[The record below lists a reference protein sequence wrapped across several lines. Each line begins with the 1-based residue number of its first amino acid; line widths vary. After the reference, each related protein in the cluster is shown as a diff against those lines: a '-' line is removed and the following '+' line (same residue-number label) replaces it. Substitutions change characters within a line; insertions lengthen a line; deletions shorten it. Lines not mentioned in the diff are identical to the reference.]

1 MKPARILPFFLLLL
15 SLQTSAQVDTTTLS
29 AHNYPV
35 RKLTVEPA
43 IGVNPYPNSDLL
55 LTNLVQWNSNKRL
68 ALVAYTSFAFN
79 NAFERS
85 SGHLRSDHNH
95 TLSQKFGIGTSR
107 YCKRA
112 VHSIAL
118 LAGVRYDAFQETWVD
133 AEHGDVTA
141 SVKTTAPD
149 VGLMYNVKVGRQMH
163 YFSFRTY
170 VPLYPFPMKTLDPWS
185 LDANLAAISLEF
197 GVGIRLK

>member
-1 MKPARILPFFLLLL
+1 MKPTRYTFFFLLLV
-15 SLQTSAQVDTTTLS
+15 SLQASAQGDTTSLS
-29 AHNYPV
+29 ALSYPL

-55 LTNLVQWNSNKRL
+55 LTNLVQWNSSKRL
-68 ALVAYTSFAFN
+68 ALVSYTSFAFN
-79 NAFERS
+79 NAFERT
-85 SGHLRSDHNH
+85 SGHVRSDYNH
-95 TLSQKFGIGTSR
+95 SLSQKFGIGTSR

-118 LAGVRYDAFQETWVD
+118 LAGVKYDAFQETWVD

-141 SVKTTAPD
+141 RVKTTDPD
-149 VGLMYNVKVGRQMH
+149 VGLMYNVKVGRQKH

-170 VPLYPFPMKTLDPWS
+170 IPLYPYPIKTLDAWS
-185 LDANLAAISLEF
+185 LDGNLANVSLEF